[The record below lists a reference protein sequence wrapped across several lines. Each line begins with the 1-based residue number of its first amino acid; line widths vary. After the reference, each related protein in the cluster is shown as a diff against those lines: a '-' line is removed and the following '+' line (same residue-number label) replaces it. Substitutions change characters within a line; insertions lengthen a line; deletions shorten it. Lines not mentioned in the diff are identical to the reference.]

1 VENIMWFQGLLKRKD
16 SSNSLSPGISTIQDD
31 FLETPEG
38 FIDVAK
44 QSKELAKHN
53 INLKSNNPNSKSLIR
68 EVR

>member
-1 VENIMWFQGLLKRKD
+1 MWFQGLLKRKD
-16 SSNSLSPGISTIQDD
+16 SSNSLSPSTNTNSGQDD

>member
-1 VENIMWFQGLLKRKD
+1 MWLFKRKD
-16 SSNSLSPGISTIQDD
+16 SSSDLLSPGTRSSVNQDD

-38 FIDVAK
+38 FLDVAK